1 MEKKKTSEK
10 VGYWE
15 VWRVRTRERKKFE
28 NVLESE
34 SNTKRL
40 VFQMSELAEKFV
52 GFSITCK
59 IFCCHEKLYL
69 NSVFF
74 FLYII

>member
-1 MEKKKTSEK
+1 MGGENK
-10 VGYWE
+10 
-15 VWRVRTRERKKFE
+15 REREKIE

-34 SNTKRL
+34 SNTRRL

-52 GFSITCK
+52 GFSITCR

-69 NSVFF
+69 KSVFF
-74 FLYII
+74 YIIYNLKKIRGTKVYHFP